1 MLYTLAGAS
10 KATGL
15 RELTILKA
23 IEDRHITG
31 TKDLFGEWHVEHTEL
46 HRLYPPIAEGNASK
60 DAAQPYA
67 AADATALEAEIGA
80 LIREAGDSLQ
90 QQREN
95 GACRPSA
102 EGHETQASRQL
113 ITTEP
118 SHAWDHAI
126 RIHDRD
132 KILVSASPSGT
143 PRARIAIITGAIIV
157 SLSVG
162 WVGGLSSNHLLGHGL
177 VSIPAERKLNSSGHI
192 LSSENQT
199 MCVTPTKGRRALTP
213 TAPKTGKIAVATGAG
228 IGHRHES
235 ARDVV
240 EVTASTSK
248 TSTVAQ
254 QNTTTSELAA
264 ESIKRQAKILPRPLP
279 VPETRPTTIDGWI
292 VRDVIDGVAV
302 LEGPDGIWKA
312 ARGDTVPG
320 LGRVDSIV
328 LWGSYWIVATSRG
341 LITTQ

>member
-1 MLYTLAGAS
+1 
-10 KATGL
+10 
-15 RELTILKA
+15 
-23 IEDRHITG
+23 
-31 TKDLFGEWHVEHTEL
+31 
-46 HRLYPPIAEGNASK
+46 
-60 DAAQPYA
+60 
-67 AADATALEAEIGA
+67 
-80 LIREAGDSLQ
+80 
-90 QQREN
+90 
-95 GACRPSA
+95 
-102 EGHETQASRQL
+102 
-113 ITTEP
+113 
-118 SHAWDHAI
+118 
-126 RIHDRD
+126 
-132 KILVSASPSGT
+132 
-143 PRARIAIITGAIIV
+143 V

-162 WVGGLSSNHLLGHGL
+162 WVGGLSSNHLLGHGP
-177 VSIPAERKLNSSGHI
+177 VSIAAERKLNSSGHI

-199 MCVTPTKGRRALTP
+199 MCVTPTKGRRAVTP
-213 TAPKTGKIAVATGAG
+213 TVPKTGKIAAATGAG

-235 ARDVV
+235 TRDVV
-240 EVTASTSK
+240 EVTASTNK

-254 QNTTTSELAA
+254 QNTTTSA
-264 ESIKRQAKILPRPLP
+264 